1 MSLKHAAVKAGMG
14 RFGRSGQVYH
24 PKYGSLLRLAAIVT
38 SAAIPGDKLLA
49 DGLPCPPNC
58 RACMKGCP
66 SKAFDENENFQKKTC
81 LAYSVKHAIYP
92 LALKTEE
99 GLKNIERVINTA
111 GHNYWIDCDECVKVC
126 PLNKTTNKKIYSK
139 KDTYSS

>member
-24 PKYGSLLRLAAIVT
+24 PKYGSLLRLAAVVT
-38 SAAIPGDKLLA
+38 SAPIPGDKLLPEE
-49 DGLPCPPNC
+49 LPCPPTC
-58 RACMKGCP
+58 RACMKICP
-66 SKAFDENENFQKKTC
+66 SRAFDENGNFQKMTC
-81 LAYSVKHAIYP
+81 LTYAIKHAIYP

-126 PLNKTTNKKIYSK
+126 PLNKKKS
-139 KDTYSS
+139 